1 MLREQ
6 LQQYV
11 GEVGGLLKGLLA
23 VQAERGFLPSSIE
36 AAAAD
41 VFNVSRAE
49 VKGVISFYADLRMEP
64 AKKVTLRVCEAE
76 ACQAVGGRALKARVC
91 QSLGVDITGS
101 PAGADI
107 EIEPVYCLGLCSVGP
122 AVQVNDNLLGRAD
135 EKSVVQ
141 LVTEALGKGT

>member
-6 LQQYV
+6 LQRYV

-23 VQAERGFLPSSIE
+23 VQAERGFLPPSIE

-64 AKKVTLRVCEAE
+64 TKKVTLRVCEAE
-76 ACQAVGGRALKARVC
+76 ACQAVGGRVLKARVC
-91 QSLGVDITGS
+91 QSLGVDVAGS
-101 PAGADI
+101 PAGTDI
-107 EIEPVYCLGLCSVGP
+107 AIEPVYCLGLCSVGP

>member
-23 VQAERGFLPSSIE
+23 VQAERGFLPPSIE

-76 ACQAVGGRALKARVC
+76 ACQAVGGRELKARVC
-91 QSLGVDITGS
+91 QSLGIGATGS
-101 PAGADI
+101 AAGDDI
-107 EIEPVYCLGLCSVGP
+107 EVEPVYCLGLCSVGP

-135 EKSVVQ
+135 ELSVAN
-141 LVTEALGKGT
+141 LVAEALGKDP